1 MQNLKTLRLIATQS
15 GPAAEP
21 IYSEDQALDALAVW
35 EALLD
40 MREDLWAFKFQ
51 EYGVGEMRAFCLE
64 QLTPLINDLFDARCF
79 QGWDGLCFDW
89 DYVPAALEVL
99 AVALRDESNDS
110 LEALAAKIDSLG
122 EQI

>member
-99 AVALRDESNDS
+99 AGALIENSADS
-110 LEALAAKIDSLG
+110 FEALAAKIDSLG

>member
-1 MQNLKTLRLIATQS
+1 MQNLKTRLLE
-15 GPAAEP
+15 AAQLASADSVYNE
-21 IYSEDQALDALAVW
+21 EHALDALAVW
-35 EALLD
+35 EALLESP
-40 MREDLWAFKFQ
+40 MRELWAFKF
-51 EYGVGEMRAFCLE
+51 EERGVGEMRAFCLE

>member
-1 MQNLKTLRLIATQS
+1 
-15 GPAAEP
+15 
-21 IYSEDQALDALAVW
+21 
-35 EALLD
+35 
-40 MREDLWAFKFQ
+40 MRELWAFKF
-51 EYGVGEMRAFCLE
+51 EERGVCEMRAFCLE